1 MTEIIIVSW
10 STSNNAKS
18 LFSSGFSLESLSG
31 FIQIKE
37 KKKRDRNHNC
47 QLLLIAIEL

>member
-10 STSNNAKS
+10 SSSNDAKS

-31 FIQIKE
+31 FIQIKKE
-37 KKKRDRNHNC
+37 KRDRNHNC